1 MNRRHVL
8 SAAVALAVAP
18 FAAVKGEYRT
28 WRRASSIPRNH
39 GGFFQ
44 VCFTF

>member
-1 MNRRHVL
+1 MTLGLRFDL
-8 SAAVALAVAP
+8 SLY
-18 FAAVKGEYRT
+18 AAVKGEYRT
-28 WRRASSIPRNH
+28 WTRGTDSFRNH